1 MEIKAGN
8 ITINIDAAKIIEE
21 CDKRLL
27 LNPDEIAI
35 VVNTVLEVLA
45 GVDYEVKYTKGLW
58 KSNPNN
64 YPIIDKWNKRLINKQ
79 LDEDRKWS
87 EEIIQE
93 YRNLFEEMGWKK
105 QGG

>member
-8 ITINIDAAKIIEE
+8 ITINIDAVKIIEE

-79 LDEDRKWS
+79 LNEEK
-87 EEIIQE
+87 EIIQE
-93 YRNLFEEMGWKK
+93 FNNLLEEIR
-105 QGG
+105 

>member
-45 GVDYEVKYTKGLW
+45 GVDYEVKYTKGLE
-58 KSNPNN
+58 KPNPNN
-64 YPIIDKWNKRLINKQ
+64 YPIIDKWNRRLINKQ
-79 LDEDRKWS
+79 FNEERK
-87 EEIIQE
+87 IIQE
-93 YRNLFEEMGWKK
+93 FNEELNNLLEEMGWKK
-105 QGG
+105 